1 MPELPE
7 VETVRRG
14 LQQNVVGR
22 IVKKVEVG
30 RERTVRRT
38 SREALIDGLTGV
50 KILSASRRG
59 KYLVCDLDSGQKLMM
74 HLRMSGRLI
83 IAKPG
88 SPRPL
93 HTHVILHLASGA
105 NFSQGQGIESELWFV
120 DPRTFG
126 EVVVFDPDQIET
138 QMPDLAKL
146 GVDPLNDEFSVE
158 TLRNLFKNR
167 RGNLKALL
175 LNQHFV
181 AGIGNIYADEILHLS
196 KLRPDRLPGRLTNA
210 ALVRLHAA
218 VLEVLT
224 SAVSAG
230 GSTLKDTQYVDLDG
244 QTGSFQDQHRV
255 YGRAGLPCLT
265 CGKGRILMTVV
276 AGRTTCYCS
285 ACQH

>member
-22 IVKKVEVG
+22 KIVKVEVG

-38 SREALIDGLTGV
+38 SREALVDGLTGV
-50 KILSASRRG
+50 KILTAMRRG
-59 KYLVCDLDSGQKLMM
+59 KYLICDLDSGQKLMM

-83 IAKPG
+83 IAKPN
-88 SPRPL
+88 SQRPP
-93 HTHVILHLASGA
+93 HTHVVMHLAGIDT
-105 NFSQGQGIESELWFV
+105 IESELWFV

-126 EVVVFDPDQIET
+126 EVVVFDPDSIKT
-138 QMPDLAKL
+138 QMPDLANL
-146 GVDPLNDEFSVE
+146 GVDPLIDEFTPE
-158 TLRNLFKNR
+158 ILRELFKNR

-181 AGIGNIYADEILHLS
+181 AGIGNIYADEILHS
-196 KLRPDRLPGRLTNA
+196 AKLRPDRLPGRLTPVV
-210 ALVRLHAA
+210 LTRLCEAI
-218 VLEVLT
+218 VEVLT
-224 SAVSAG
+224 KAVNAG
-230 GSTLKDTQYVDLDG
+230 GSTLKDTQYVDLEG
-244 QTGSFQDQHRV
+244 QSGNYQEQHRV

-265 CGKGRILMTVV
+265 CRKGRILMTTV

>member
-14 LQQNVVGR
+14 LQQNFVGR
-22 IVKKVEVG
+22 KITKVEVG

-50 KILSASRRG
+50 RVLSATRRG
-59 KYLVCDLDSGQKLMM
+59 KYLICALDSGQKLMV

-88 SPRPL
+88 ASRPP
-93 HTHVILHLASGA
+93 HTHVVLHLAKTDSV
-105 NFSQGQGIESELWFV
+105 ESELWFV

-126 EVVVFDPDQIET
+126 EVVVFDPDKVKT
-138 QMPDLAKL
+138 QMPDLVNL
-146 GVDPLNDEFSVE
+146 GVDPLTDEFSPQI
-158 TLRNLFKNR
+158 LQGLFKNR

-181 AGIGNIYADEILHLS
+181 AGIGNIYADEILHLA
-196 KLRPDRLPGRLTNA
+196 KLRPDRLPGRLTTA
-210 ALVRLHAA
+210 TLTRLHAA
-218 VLEVLT
+218 IVEVLNK
-224 SAVSAG
+224 AVVAG
-230 GSTLKDTQYVDLDG
+230 GSTLRDTQYVDLDG
-244 QTGSFQDQHRV
+244 QTGSFQDEHRV
-255 YGRAGLPCLT
+255 YGRAGLQCLS
-265 CGKGRILMTVV
+265 CRKGRILMTVV

>member
-22 IVKKVEVG
+22 TVKRVEVG

-50 KILSASRRG
+50 KILSANRRG

-88 SPRPL
+88 AQRPP
-93 HTHVILHLASGA
+93 HTHVVLHLTSAA
-105 NFSQGQGIESELWFV
+105 NSNVESELWFV

-126 EVVVFDPDQIET
+126 EVVVFDPDLLKT

-146 GVDPLNDEFSVE
+146 GCRPFERRVHPRNFARIVQKSSGKFKSFAAQSAFCRRYRQYLCRRDFAFGKTATRSAAQSTYERGSDP
-158 TLRNLFKNR
+158 
-167 RGNLKALL
+167 
-175 LNQHFV
+175 
-181 AGIGNIYADEILHLS
+181 
-196 KLRPDRLPGRLTNA
+196 A
-210 ALVRLHAA
+210 A
-218 VLEVLT
+218 
-224 SAVSAG
+224 
-230 GSTLKDTQYVDLDG
+230 
-244 QTGSFQDQHRV
+244 
-255 YGRAGLPCLT
+255 
-265 CGKGRILMTVV
+265 
-276 AGRTTCYCS
+276 
-285 ACQH
+285 

>member
-14 LQQNVVGR
+14 LQQNGVGR
-22 IVKKVEVG
+22 KIVKVEVG

-50 KILSASRRG
+50 KILTAMRRG
-59 KYLVCDLDSGQKLMM
+59 KYLICDLDSGQKLMI

-83 IAKPG
+83 IAKPN
-88 SPRPL
+88 SQRPP
-93 HTHVILHLASGA
+93 HTHVVMHLAS
-105 NFSQGQGIESELWFV
+105 IDTVESELWFV

-126 EVVVFDPDQIET
+126 EVVVFDPDLIKT
-138 QMPDLAKL
+138 QMPDLANL
-146 GVDPLNDEFSVE
+146 GVDPLVDEFSPE
-158 TLRNLFKNR
+158 ILRELFKNR
-167 RGNLKALL
+167 RGKLKALL

-181 AGIGNIYADEILHLS
+181 AGIGNIYADEILHLA
-196 KLRPDRLPGRLTNA
+196 KLRPDRLPGRLTPVV
-210 ALVRLHAA
+210 LSRLCEAII
-218 VLEVLT
+218 EVLNK
-224 SAVSAG
+224 AVNAG

-244 QTGSFQDQHRV
+244 QTGSYQEHHRV
-255 YGRAGLPCLT
+255 YGRSGLPCLT
-265 CGKGRILMTVV
+265 CRKGRILMTTV

>member
-14 LQQNVVGR
+14 LEQSVVGR
-22 IVKKVEVG
+22 KITKVEVG

-38 SREALIDGLTGV
+38 SREALIDGLMGV
-50 KILSASRRG
+50 KITSATRRG
-59 KYLVCDLDSGQKLMM
+59 KYLLCDLDSGQKLMM

-88 SPRPL
+88 ASRPL
-93 HTHVILHLASGA
+93 HTHVVMHLA
-105 NFSQGQGIESELWFV
+105 QGDTVESELWFV

-126 EVVVFDPDQIET
+126 EVVVFDPDRIKT
-138 QMPDLAKL
+138 QMPDLANL
-146 GVDPLNDEFSVE
+146 GVDPLNDEFTPE
-158 TLRNLFKNR
+158 TLRQLFMHR

-181 AGIGNIYADEILHLS
+181 AGIGNIYADEILHLA
-196 KLRPDRLPGRLTNA
+196 KLRPDRLPGRLDTA
-210 ALVRLHAA
+210 TLTRLHMAIVDVLINA
-218 VLEVLT
+218 VM
-224 SAVSAG
+224 AG
-230 GSTLKDTQYVDLDG
+230 GSTLKDAQYVDLEG
-244 QTGSFQDQHRV
+244 QTGSFQDEHRV
-255 YGRAGLPCLT
+255 YGRGGLECLT

>member
-14 LQQNVVGR
+14 LQQSVVGR
-22 IVKKVEVG
+22 KVLKVEVG

-50 KILSASRRG
+50 KIISAMRRG
-59 KYLVCDLDSGQKLMM
+59 KYLLCDLDSGQRLMM

-83 IAKPG
+83 IAEPG
-88 SPRPL
+88 AVRPQ
-93 HTHVILHLASGA
+93 HTHVVMHLAKG
-105 NFSQGQGIESELWFV
+105 NRLESELWFV

-126 EVVVFDPDQIET
+126 EVVVFDPDKTKI
-138 QMPDLAKL
+138 QMPDLANL
-146 GVDPLNDEFSVE
+146 GVDPLTDEFTPE
-158 TLRNLFKNR
+158 ILRELFKNR

-181 AGIGNIYADEILHLS
+181 AGIGNIYADEILHLA
-196 KLRPDRLPGRLTNA
+196 KLRPDRLPDRLNSAT
-210 ALVRLHAA
+210 LTRLHSAI
-218 VLEVLT
+218 VEVLNN
-224 SAVSAG
+224 AVVAG
-230 GSTLKDTQYVDLDG
+230 GSTLKDTQYVDLEG
-244 QTGSFQDQHRV
+244 KTGSFQDEHRV
-255 YGRAGLPCLT
+255 YGRGGLPCLT

>member
-22 IVKKVEVG
+22 KILKVEVG

-50 KILSASRRG
+50 KILSATRRG
-59 KYLVCDLDSGQKLMM
+59 KYLLCDLDSCQRLMM

-88 SPRPL
+88 AMRPA
-93 HTHVILHLASGA
+93 HTHVVMHLAKA
-105 NFSQGQGIESELWFV
+105 DTIESELWFV

-126 EVVVFDPDQIET
+126 EVVVFDPDKIKT
-138 QMPDLAKL
+138 QMPDLAIL
-146 GVDPLNDEFSVE
+146 GVDPLNDEFTPE
-158 TLRNLFKNR
+158 ILRELFKNR

-175 LNQHFV
+175 LNQHCV
-181 AGIGNIYADEILHLS
+181 AGIGNIYADEILHLA
-196 KLRPDRLPGRLTNA
+196 KLRPDRLPSRLTGA
-210 ALVRLHAA
+210 TLTRLHSAI
-218 VLEVLT
+218 VEVLNK
-224 SAVSAG
+224 AVMAG
-230 GSTLKDTQYVDLDG
+230 GSTLKDTQYVDLEG
-244 QTGSFQDQHRV
+244 QTGNFQDEHRV
-255 YGRAGLPCLT
+255 YGRGGMPCLT
-265 CGKGRILMTVV
+265 CGKGRILMTLV